1 MKRICKVSASN
12 EASAKMVSLLVA
24 HGADVNA
31 RGWSTETGVDA
42 TPLSEAIYYD
52 TKHYAAQHI
61 LPILLYSG
69 ASLPEFLT
77 RTVNGTGHTGLCDP
91 YR

>member
-1 MKRICKVSASN
+1 
-12 EASAKMVSLLVA
+12 MVSLLVA

-91 YR
+91 